1 MQISRF
7 PLPGR
12 SIVAGLTGRM
22 SLIAWGVA
30 LALVLARG
38 TLCPA
43 QIQRQWETVRAMMV
57 ESDIAT
63 AGIKQPAILAVMRT
77 VPRHEFVPADLWRL
91 CLLRHGPADR
101 RGADDLAA
109 VHRGLHDRGSSI
121 RSPPTRCWK
130 SAPAAATRRPC

>member
-38 TLCPA
+38 TLCSSGGRKP
-43 QIQRQWETVRAMMV
+43 QWETAQAMMV
-57 ESDIAT
+57 ESEIAT

-77 VPRHEFVPADLWRL
+77 VPRHEFVPADLPPMPTSTCRL
-91 CLLRHGPADR
+91 PIGESGRPSR
-101 RGADDLAA
+101 RP
-109 VHRGLHDRGSSI
+109 VHRGLDDREVRPATG
-121 RSPPTRCWK
+121 RSR
-130 SAPAAATRRPC
+130 ARGRHR